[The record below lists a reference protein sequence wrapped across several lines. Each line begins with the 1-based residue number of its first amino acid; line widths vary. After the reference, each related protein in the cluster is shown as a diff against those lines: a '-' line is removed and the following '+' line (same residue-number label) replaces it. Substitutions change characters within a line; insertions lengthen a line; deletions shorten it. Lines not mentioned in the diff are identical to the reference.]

1 MTLSSDRFSKPA
13 SLIRVASGQWPTFA
27 GGFHACEF
35 LANSGVATT
44 SLQVYPR
51 EIIYREGDKADSVY
65 FIETG
70 TVKLTVVSSE
80 GKEATIALLGTGE
93 LLGEACISGNL
104 QQRIST
110 AEALSRCAMLRIS
123 RNSMNEVIRKHPRFL
138 DYFLSFI
145 VSRNLRMQQDLM
157 AQLFTSSEKRLA
169 RVLLML
175 AGLSE
180 GTEDAEARVHR
191 LSHEELAEIVGT
203 TRSRISFFMN
213 RFRKHGHV
221 AYAGNTAELLVRKSL
236 RSVVLDIPACEHCS
250 TGPRLPNLGSDVSI
264 PGKSGE

>member
-1 MTLSSDRFSKPA
+1 MTNRFSKPA
-13 SLIRVASGQWPTFA
+13 LIRVASGQWPTIDS
-27 GGFHACEF
+27 GFPACEF

-44 SLQVYPR
+44 PLRVQAR

-65 FIETG
+65 FIEMG

-80 GKEATIALLGTGE
+80 GKEATIALLGAGE
-93 LLGEACISGNL
+93 LLGEACVSGRISH
-104 QQRIST
+104 RIST

-123 RNSMNEVIRKHPRFL
+123 RSSMNQVIRKDPRFL
-138 DYFLSFI
+138 DYFVSFI
-145 VSRNLRMQQDLM
+145 VSRNLRMQEDLV

-180 GTEDAEARVHR
+180 GTEEAEARVQR

-213 RFRKHGHV
+213 RFRKQGHV
-221 AYAGNTAELLVRKSL
+221 AYAGNTGELVVRKSL
-236 RSVVLDIPACEHCS
+236 RAVLLHVSACEHCS
-250 TGPRLPNLGSDVSI
+250 TGSSLLNSTEEFSI
-264 PGKSGE
+264 PGESGD